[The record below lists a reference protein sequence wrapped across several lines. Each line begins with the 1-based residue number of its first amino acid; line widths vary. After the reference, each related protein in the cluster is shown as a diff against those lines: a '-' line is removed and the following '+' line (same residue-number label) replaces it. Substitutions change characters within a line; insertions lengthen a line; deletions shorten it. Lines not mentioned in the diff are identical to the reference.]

1 MVVGIIIEVTLI
13 FTLWSSET
21 CSTGQALSLKGKRG
35 VLLGDGRSDGR

>member
-21 CSTGQALSLKGKRG
+21 YSTEQALSLKGRG
-35 VLLGDGRSDGR
+35 GFY